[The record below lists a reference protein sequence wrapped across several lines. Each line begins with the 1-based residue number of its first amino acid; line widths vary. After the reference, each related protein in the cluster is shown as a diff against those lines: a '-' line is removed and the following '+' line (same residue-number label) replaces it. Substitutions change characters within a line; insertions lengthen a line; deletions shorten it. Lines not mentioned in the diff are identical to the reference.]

1 MDSVDSFLQF
11 ITAKTS
17 LPLEL
22 PMDYPLDIW
31 KRRQYEVMK
40 LLNDDIKLTK
50 FYTKLIIYFSFL
62 LTQSQNMH

>member
-31 KRRQYEVMK
+31 TRRQYEVMK